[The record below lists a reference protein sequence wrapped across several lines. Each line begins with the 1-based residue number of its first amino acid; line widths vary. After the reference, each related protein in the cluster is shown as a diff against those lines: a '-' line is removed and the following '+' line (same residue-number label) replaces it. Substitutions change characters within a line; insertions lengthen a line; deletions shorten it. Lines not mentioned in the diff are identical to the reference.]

1 MREARAHAPTEEG
14 SLSARRWLVA
24 TVVTVAVLIALAAL
38 VVALRPQQAVFAPDT
53 PEGTVQAYVA
63 AVIEGDLALARSHFA
78 ADLEARCPASV
89 FGTRVREA
97 LWWGTADR
105 RDDWHVRLL
114 ETATLSD
121 GQVRVQV
128 RVERTVASPPFDVS
142 SMTSEHAFF
151 FVLEDGAWRI
161 ASFDWPRSCF

>member
-1 MREARAHAPTEEG
+1 M
-14 SLSARRWLVA
+14 SARRWLVA
-24 TVVTVAVLIALAAL
+24 TAATVAVLIALAAL

-63 AVIEGDLALARSHFA
+63 AVIDGDLALARSHFA

-89 FGTRVREA
+89 FGTRTREA
-97 LWWGTADR
+97 LWWGTTER

-121 GQVRVQV
+121 GRVRVRV
-128 RVERTVASPPFDVS
+128 RVERTGASPPFEVT
-142 SMTSEHAFF
+142 SMTSEHAF
-151 FVLEDGAWRI
+151 VLVFEDGAWRI
-161 ASFDWPRSCF
+161 DAFDWPRACF